1 MNRIQGKNHRIGT
14 YEINKTFFSGFDKKI
29 YIPDNGIDA
38 FPLGASS
45 KLLWSDKYTWKNYF
59 KFWSNNNRLFVRL

>member
-1 MNRIQGKNHRIGT
+1 MKSTKR
-14 YEINKTFFSGFDKKI
+14 FSLALIKKI

-45 KLLWSDKYTWKNYF
+45 KLLWSDKFT
-59 KFWSNNNRLFVRL
+59 

>member
-14 YEINKTFFSGFDKKI
+14 YEINKKFFSGFDKKI

-38 FPLGASS
+38 FALGASS
-45 KLLWSDKYTWKNYF
+45 KLLWSDKYT
-59 KFWSNNNRLFVRL
+59 